1 MLAKFFTRPTN
12 NDKTILRFATANG
25 GQIVIKN
32 AVIGIAVAIPAII
45 LRVGLQ
51 KIAPGVAPFVT
62 VFPAVVIAAVVG
74 GRIAGGV
81 AGLAGLVSVD
91 LRWLDP
97 STGLD
102 MSTEERLLNNGL
114 FLLSVVLIL
123 WVTYSLR
130 AERDRTAAY
139 FEVAGN
145 LLLVIGPDGV
155 LRQIN
160 QQGSAVLGYGS
171 SAELVGKNWF
181 DTCIPDR
188 LRQQAQLIFKEALA
202 DELMHERESVII
214 RPDGSERI
222 IHWHFVAL
230 KRADGG
236 TSGLLASGVDIT
248 ESRRTLEALARNEAR
263 LNAVLRQFP
272 GAVTILERP
281 HGKIVT
287 RSDRT
292 AEILGKAA
300 EDFDSVERLASYG
313 GVHADGRAYG
323 AGDYPIARALQSGEE
338 VNGEM
343 LRYRRGDNEV
353 VDLEVYASPIRDDAG
368 DILGAVGIAL
378 DVTNRMQAERKLR
391 QSEERL
397 QVALAAGTLGTWDA
411 DLVAG
416 TVHCDARL
424 AEMIGLPAA
433 PATLDPPGLSR
444 HVHPSDWDR
453 LAAALRAAVGT
464 GKMLACEFAGL
475 TAGGETRWF
484 AASGVV
490 VPPDRH
496 MIGVLQDVTDRHR
509 REDALRDALGAR
521 EMLIREAEH
530 RIKNSLQMVI
540 SMLAMQKKTIADPMA
555 AEAIATS
562 IARVGAIAEAHFAL
576 QQSDDLRQVDL
587 GAMLKEVCTRLAS
600 LRQETAL
607 ECIFEGDLTISADQA
622 IPTAL
627 MVSELL
633 TNSLRHAY
641 PPGVPGKIVVMVKNL
656 AGALTVTVTDDG
668 LGIPETTRRRTGL
681 GSRLIGMLAQQ
692 VGGEVHVTSPPGG
705 GTSVSV
711 TMPVADLG
719 ELGP

>member
-1 MLAKFFTRPTN
+1 MLAKFLNKPINEGETV
-12 NDKTILRFATANG
+12 LRFAMANG
-25 GQIVIKN
+25 VRPVVKN
-32 AVIGIAVAIPAII
+32 ALIGIVVAIPAIM
-45 LRVGLQ
+45 LRVCLQ
-51 KIAPGVAPFVT
+51 RIVPGVAPFVT
-62 VFPAVVIAAVVG
+62 LFPAVVIAAVIG
-74 GRIAGGV
+74 GRIAGGT
-81 AGLAGLVSVD
+81 AGLAGLVMAD

-97 STGLD
+97 SVSLD
-102 MSTEERLLNNGL
+102 ILTKERVLNNGL
-114 FLLSVVLIL
+114 FLVSVILVL

-145 LLLVIGPDGV
+145 LLLVIGADGV
-155 LRQIN
+155 LRQVN
-160 QQGSAVLGYGS
+160 QQGIAALGYRS

-188 LRQQAQLIFKEALA
+188 LRRQARLIFQEALA
-202 DELMHERESVII
+202 DELLHERESAII
-214 RPDGSERI
+214 RPDGSERT

-230 KRADGG
+230 KRVDGG

-248 ESRRTLEALARNEAR
+248 ESRRTHEALARNEAR

-292 AEILGKAA
+292 AEILGQPAA
-300 EDFDSVERLASYG
+300 AFDTIERLASYG
-313 GVHADGRAYG
+313 GLHDDGRPYR
-323 AGDYPIARALQSGEE
+323 AGEYPIARALQSGEE

-343 LRYRRGDNEV
+343 LRYRRGDNRV
-353 VDLEVYASPIRDDAG
+353 IDLEVYASPIRDDAG
-368 DILGAVGIAL
+368 EILGAVGIAL
-378 DVTNRMQAERKLR
+378 DVSNRMEAERKLR

-397 QVALAAGTLGTWDA
+397 RVALDAGTLGIWDA
-411 DLVAG
+411 DLVAD
-416 TVHCDARL
+416 TVHCDTRL
-424 AEMIGLPAA
+424 AEMIGLPAS
-433 PATLDPPGLSR
+433 PATLDRTDLSR
-444 HVHPSDWDR
+444 HVHPSDRYR
-453 LAAALRAAVGT
+453 LAAAFRTAVRT
-464 GKMLACEFAGL
+464 GKMFACEFAGL
-475 TAGGETRWF
+475 TAGGDTRWF

-496 MIGVLQDVTDRHR
+496 MIGVLQDVTDRRR
-509 REDALRDALGAR
+509 REDALREALGAR

-555 AEAIATS
+555 AEAIASS

-600 LRQETAL
+600 LRKETAL
-607 ECIFEGDLTISADQA
+607 ECIFAGDLTISADQA

-641 PPGVPGKIVVMVKNL
+641 PPEVPGKIVVTLKNL
-656 AGALTVTVTDDG
+656 AGELTVTVTDDG
-668 LGIPETTRRRTGL
+668 LGIPEPSQRRTGL
-681 GSRLIGMLAQQ
+681 GSRLIGMFAQQ
-692 VGGEVHVTSPPGG
+692 VGGEMVVSSPPGG
-705 GTSVSV
+705 GTSVSI
-711 TMPVADLG
+711 TMPVAEIGDLI
-719 ELGP
+719 P